1 MSAVAASVFVLIF
14 NLISS
19 GFADKQLNQ
28 CDNLKLK
35 MNKTMHG
42 DLTAIKCYF
51 YNETG
56 MLNFFQISVSNKPTP
71 IGSVIKNKPYLEQ
84 NNVFYELI
92 LLNESV
98 GLGAILA
105 SPYRHLKGE
114 FMCELKVGDCVKTEY
129 VVIKDLADGD
139 RGCTDPE
146 IQCDT
151 DGAVCSSN
159 MCVCPDC
166 KKGPDNQESGD
177 PWQGFGIG
185 IVVILVVIVAV
196 GLFNICKMKKQIKAL
211 EKAAKDHA
219 RIVTSTNLTQGPRAA
234 IQESS
239 SGLGTMTTLQNTKK
253 DDVVLELD
261 ASKETDMADE
271 SFCLM
276 ASNTDAVSL
285 KTGGE
290 PDLAV

>member
-1 MSAVAASVFVLIF
+1 MSSRPRPLVDVMDRRRGSVAGMSRRPYVIRYIIRSLECWRRSSRMSAVAASVFVLIF

-19 GFADKQLNQ
+19 
-28 CDNLKLK
+28 
-35 MNKTMHG
+35 
-42 DLTAIKCYF
+42 
-51 YNETG
+51 
-56 MLNFFQISVSNKPTP
+56 
-71 IGSVIKNKPYLEQ
+71 
-84 NNVFYELI
+84 
-92 LLNESV
+92 
-98 GLGAILA
+98 
-105 SPYRHLKGE
+105 
-114 FMCELKVGDCVKTEY
+114 
-129 VVIKDLADGD
+129 DLADGD